1 MREDEAL
8 ARKKSSYKLRYRQVP
23 ALMVLIVVALVVIV
37 FGVINIGLNRSI
49 ATLNRQVDEG
59 SLLVAEKQKE
69 VAELAN
75 RLQLAST
82 DSFIANEARTRY
94 GFLAPGEIRF
104 VVTNPELLWGEEGP
118 PPNFRQP

>member
-1 MREDEAL
+1 MPHPYYHRIAWIAVML
-8 ARKKSSYKLRYRQVP
+8 
-23 ALMVLIVVALVVIV
+23 ALVVIV